1 MMIVQTQTQTQV
13 AVTEL
18 AAKLTAGDRLTQ
30 DVVIELMSDIFGGGA
45 ATGRWNW
52 KQATDLIEAAM
63 VS

>member
-30 DVVIELMSDIFGGGA
+30 DVVIELMSYIFGGGA
-45 ATGRWNW
+45 ATGRWNCY
-52 KQATDLIEAAM
+52 LIQELYI
-63 VS
+63 